1 MITSKSRRFDPVDMD
16 YMRFWIGLPPSAH
29 LHAMLGARGF
39 AMAAI
44 RGRVRRLYPEL
55 APEALGLKILEE
67 IARAER
73 AYTRS

>member
-1 MITSKSRRFDPVDMD
+1 MITRKSRRFDPVDMD
-16 YMRFWIGLPPSAH
+16 YMRFWIGLPPRAH
-29 LHAMLGARGF
+29 LRAMLDARDF
-39 AMAAI
+39 VMAAI

-67 IARAER
+67 IAHAER